1 MSSWIHCLHLDQHAQ
16 FPHLQNGDNTYFIL
30 LLANQ
35 KRFIKCLDV
44 LSRSLQLRLLT
55 IIYLG
60 SIYLQNLS
68 ALPSLESEAEL
79 SSDCYTWLS
88 FSMWVAQWL
97 LSYLYP
103 LSFNNIGVNFRWVPL
118 CSRSCCLIS
127 SYKNKNKI
135 KEEMRFELNF

>member
-1 MSSWIHCLHLDQHAQ
+1 MDSLPTFGISML

-35 KRFIKCLDV
+35 KRFIKCLGV

-68 ALPSLESEAEL
+68 ALQSLESEAEL

-88 FSMWVAQWL
+88 FSVWVAQ
-97 LSYLYP
+97 
-103 LSFNNIGVNFRWVPL
+103 
-118 CSRSCCLIS
+118 
-127 SYKNKNKI
+127 
-135 KEEMRFELNF
+135 